1 MTSWRDEYIKA
12 LQERDEREQASYQ
25 RLDPQFIEAYTQLLD
40 RVSALTAAAAAATHD
55 PSSTITTI
63 TTINPV
69 SLSSSSTSQK
79 TTSKT
84 ATKTQPSA
92 SSEILQLRA
101 SLTEALRS
109 SSHFQSRLKTT
120 EASLQALRT
129 KSTSEA
135 KQIET
140 LTRERNIM
148 ERKIRDR
155 DEELRAKTKGYHDVQ
170 DEMISLNLQLNIAE
184 QNTKRL
190 KAENK
195 ELIDRWMALKGREA
209 DEMNRTFGT

>member
-1 MTSWRDEYIKA
+1 MTSWRDEYIRA

-25 RLDPQFIEAYTQLLD
+25 RLDPHFIDAYTQLLD
-40 RVSALTAAAAAATHD
+40 RVSALTAAAATHD
-55 PSSTITTI
+55 PSSSTT
-63 TTINPV
+63 NPA
-69 SLSSSSTSQK
+69 SLSSSATSQK
-79 TTSKT
+79 TAPKT
-84 ATKTQPSA
+84 ATQTQPSA

-120 EASLQALRT
+120 EASLQALRI
-129 KSTSEA
+129 KSTAEA

>member
-40 RVSALTAAAAAATHD
+40 RVSALTAAAAAAATHD
-55 PSSTITTI
+55 PSSTTT
-63 TTINPV
+63 NPV

-79 TTSKT
+79 STSKT
-84 ATKTQPSA
+84 APQTQPSA

-120 EASLQALRT
+120 EASLQALRS

-209 DEMNRTFGT
+209 DEMNRTFET

>member
-1 MTSWRDEYIKA
+1 MTSWRDEYINA
-12 LQERDEREQASYQ
+12 LQERDEREQSSYQ
-25 RLDPQFIEAYTQLLD
+25 RFDPQFIETYTQLLD
-40 RVSALTAAAAAATHD
+40 RVSALTAAAAAHGV
-55 PSSTITTI
+55 SSTPA
-63 TTINPV
+63 NPS
-69 SLSSSSTSQK
+69 SLSSSSTFQK
-79 TTSKT
+79 PSSKS
-84 ATKTQPSA
+84 ANQTQLTPF
-92 SSEILQLRA
+92 SEIIQLRA
-101 SLTEALRS
+101 SLAEALRS

-120 EASLQALRT
+120 EASLQGLCT
-129 KSTSEA
+129 KSASES
-135 KQIET
+135 KQIEI

-148 ERKIRDR
+148 EMKIRDR

>member
-25 RLDPQFIEAYTQLLD
+25 RFDAQFIEAYTQLLD
-40 RVSALTAAAAAATHD
+40 RVSALAAAVAAHD
-55 PSSTITTI
+55 VSPTSANPISPSS
-63 TTINPV
+63 
-69 SLSSSSTSQK
+69 SATSQK
-79 TTSKT
+79 TPSKN
-84 ATKTQPSA
+84 ATQTHPST

-101 SLTEALRS
+101 SLAEALRS

-120 EASLQALRT
+120 EAALQALRA
-129 KSTSEA
+129 KSTSES

-184 QNTKRL
+184 QNSKRL

-209 DEMNRTFGT
+209 DEMNKTFGT

>member
-1 MTSWRDEYIKA
+1 MTSWRDEYVKA

-25 RLDPQFIEAYTQLLD
+25 RFDPQFIEAYTQLLD
-40 RVSALTAAAAAATHD
+40 RVSALTAAAAAHGT
-55 PSSTITTI
+55 SSTSA
-63 TTINPV
+63 NPS
-69 SLSSSSTSQK
+69 SLSSSSASQK
-79 TTSKT
+79 ASKI
-84 ATKTQPSA
+84 ANHTQPT
-92 SSEILQLRA
+92 SSTEILQLRA

-109 SSHFQSRLKTT
+109 STHFQSRLKTT

-135 KQIET
+135 KQIEI

-184 QNTKRL
+184 QNVKRL
-190 KAENK
+190 KEENK
-195 ELIDRWMALKGREA
+195 ELIDRWMVQKGREA

>member
-1 MTSWRDEYIKA
+1 MTSWRDEYVKA

-25 RLDPQFIEAYTQLLD
+25 RFDRQFIEAYTQLLD
-40 RVSALTAAAAAATHD
+40 RASAQTAAAAFHD
-55 PSSTITTI
+55 TPS
-63 TTINPV
+63 

-84 ATKTQPSA
+84 PKQTQLIS

-101 SLTEALRS
+101 SLAEALRS
-109 SSHFQSRLKTT
+109 SSHFQSRLKTA
-120 EASLQALRT
+120 ENALQAIRT
-129 KSTSEA
+129 KSISES
-135 KQIET
+135 KQIEA

-155 DEELRAKTKGYHDVQ
+155 DEELKAKTKGYHDVQ

-184 QNTKRL
+184 QNEKRL

-195 ELIDRWMALKGREA
+195 DLIDRWMAQKGREA